1 MVQAA
6 ARGVVD
12 FSTADLL
19 DRRWWMKL
27 WWLLDQVENDNVVFV
42 RRMEHAHNAA
52 LLQYG
57 LDEKV
62 FDLHWDGAT
71 TAMREVWDALFPWCK
86 MDATS
91 GKAVDKLHE
100 AWVKRW
106 GDPNSPETLKK
117 IQLTVDYLKGMRSRA
132 DARSGRKTPR
142 TIVRRHS
149 QEVR

>member
-27 WWLLDQVENDNVVFV
+27 WLMLDQVEGDNVVLV
-42 RRMEHAHNAA
+42 RRMEHAHNVA
-52 LLQYG
+52 LLDYK
-57 LDEKV
+57 LDGKA
-62 FDLHWDGAT
+62 FDLHWDRST
-71 TAMREVWDALFPWCK
+71 TALREVWDALFPWCK

-91 GKAVDKLHE
+91 GAAVDKLHE
-100 AWVKRW
+100 AWVRQW

-117 IQLTVDYLKGMRSRA
+117 IQLTVEYLKGLQARA
-132 DARSGRKTPR
+132 DKRGGRKTPR
-142 TIVRRHS
+142 TIIRRPS